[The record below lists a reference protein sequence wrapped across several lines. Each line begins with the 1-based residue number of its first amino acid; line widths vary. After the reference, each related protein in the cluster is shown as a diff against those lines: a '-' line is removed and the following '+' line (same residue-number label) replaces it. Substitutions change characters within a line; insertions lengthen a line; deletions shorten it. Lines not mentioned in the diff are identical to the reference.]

1 MTETNKGKSFMSAAT
16 ENFKNNKSMRLVG
29 ALAILAVAFLVYL
42 IATSGNADAVS
53 AGSATL
59 HTQFD
64 QMWDEVKG
72 LLTGSPAKV
81 LMGLGILGVLMFS
94 VVKPNL
100 IGFAASVVT
109 LLVVANAAGTI
120 DTSLTITVESLKA
133 LKELH

>member
-1 MTETNKGKSFMSAAT
+1 MSTAA
-16 ENFKNNKSMRLVG
+16 ENFKSNKSMRLIG
-29 ALAILAVAFLVYL
+29 AIAIIAVAFIVYL
-42 IATSGNADAVS
+42 LATSGSADAVS

-59 HTQFD
+59 HNQFD

-81 LMGLGILGVLMFS
+81 LMGLGIMGVLMFS

-133 LKELH
+133 MKALH

>member
-1 MTETNKGKSFMSAAT
+1 MTEGKKVGYWTGVA
-16 ENFKNNKSMRLVG
+16 ENFKTNKTLRLLA
-29 ALAILAVAFLVYL
+29 ALGVIVAAFLVY
-42 IATSGNADAVS
+42 IVTTGSAEAVS
-53 AGSATL
+53 AGGATL

-72 LLTGSPAKV
+72 LMTGSPAKL

-109 LLVVANAAGTI
+109 LLVMANAAGTI

-133 LKELH
+133 AKALL